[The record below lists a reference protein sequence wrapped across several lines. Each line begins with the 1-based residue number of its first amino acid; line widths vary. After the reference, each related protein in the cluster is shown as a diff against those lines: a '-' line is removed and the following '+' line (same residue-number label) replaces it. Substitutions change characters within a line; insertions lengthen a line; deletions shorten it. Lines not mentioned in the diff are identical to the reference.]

1 MASPLLHKTIINKS
15 AVVGS
20 VMRLKKYLN
29 FKRFGNLP
37 LVLVLEQVSVLIYSR
52 LING

>member
-1 MASPLLHKTIINKS
+1 LQKAAKQAPVFPAAAS
-15 AVVGS
+15 G
-20 VMRLKKYLN
+20 VMRLKKYLD

-37 LVLVLEQVSVLIYSR
+37 LGLVLEQVSVLIYSR